1 MDRQKETVMWTKTDK
16 KKQLWTE
23 MDWKRDWDKMWTERK
38 KCGWKDMQEQT
49 EMDNRT
55 GQIQKENTEM
65 DRKKNVDKNGQEK
78 TEIWTERQTWK
89 KRKDGREKTNVD

>member
-1 MDRQKETVMWTKTDK
+1 
-16 KKQLWTE
+16 
-23 MDWKRDWDKMWTERK
+23 MWTERK

-55 GQIQKENTEM
+55 GKIQKENTEM

-89 KRKDGREKTNVD
+89 KGKDGREKQMWIKEMKKRKEWKGKESEMDRKRQKCA